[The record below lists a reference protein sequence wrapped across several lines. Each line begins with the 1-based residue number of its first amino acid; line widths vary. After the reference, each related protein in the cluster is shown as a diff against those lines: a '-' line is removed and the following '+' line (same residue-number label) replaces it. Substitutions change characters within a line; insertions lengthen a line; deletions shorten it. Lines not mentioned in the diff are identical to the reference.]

1 MWVKN
6 FVSKGDS
13 GAINGCNSKLQLSYS
28 HHDNAKVVVD
38 FNHDLEIEV
47 SGLVQQSFLSFA
59 WRNLRKTREA
69 ISRIKY

>member
-1 MWVKN
+1 
-6 FVSKGDS
+6 VSKGDS

-59 WRNLRKTREA
+59 
-69 ISRIKY
+69 